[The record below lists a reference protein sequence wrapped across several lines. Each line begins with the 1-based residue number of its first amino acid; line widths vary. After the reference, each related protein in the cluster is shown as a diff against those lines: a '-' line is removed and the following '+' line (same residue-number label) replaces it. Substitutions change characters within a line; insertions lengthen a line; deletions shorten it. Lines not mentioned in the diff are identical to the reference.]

1 MRIYIKTLDDKI
13 NYELSDINDFQQFA
27 DLINA
32 ELESNCKFLHIIDDQ
47 GNHYMIQKD
56 KIEYISMDKK

>member
-1 MRIYIKTLDDKI
+1 MRIYIKTLDDDI
-13 NYELSDINDFQQFA
+13 DYELSDINDYQQFA